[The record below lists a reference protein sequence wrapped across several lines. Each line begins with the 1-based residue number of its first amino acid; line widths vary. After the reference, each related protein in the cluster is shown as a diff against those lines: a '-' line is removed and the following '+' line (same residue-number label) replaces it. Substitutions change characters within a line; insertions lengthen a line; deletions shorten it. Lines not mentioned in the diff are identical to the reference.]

1 MEAGCQ
7 EDPAQLGDQRLAKV
21 SEEKLYT
28 FIYINLYTF
37 VK

>member
-7 EDPAQLGDQRLAKV
+7 EDPAQLGYQRLAKV
-21 SEEKLYT
+21 SKGKLYI